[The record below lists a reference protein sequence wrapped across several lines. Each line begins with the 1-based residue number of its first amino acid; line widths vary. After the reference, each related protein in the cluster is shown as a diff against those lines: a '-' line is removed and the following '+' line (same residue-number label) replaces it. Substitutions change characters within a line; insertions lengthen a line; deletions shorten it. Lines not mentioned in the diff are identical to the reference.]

1 MITFPGEVKNIFER
15 IYLWAEKAPDRIAL
29 VIDGGLEKPV
39 QLSYLQVLQK
49 TQDWRQNFRDLGFKK
64 GDRVLILVP
73 FSVDFIFLILAAFA
87 ENIVPVLIDPRLKKS
102 FWKKAISE
110 AQIKGIIS
118 NQRIL
123 KWRWLF
129 VWIMKFRLYSL
140 DGPGFRVASFFSRE
154 GVKSSQNYWLQ
165 PTITENEEEVLVT
178 LTSGTTSAPKL
189 VTRSFSVIKS
199 QQVLICKYLPELE
212 PDIHLSLY
220 GIGVL
225 QSLIEGATTVFT
237 LDHSAK
243 NILNLVPQHQVTRL
257 SGPPV
262 AIDQFLQQIEA
273 EKTDLKSLKNIIT
286 GGAPIPRWL
295 VQKAFLLLPNLSFD
309 ILYGSTECE
318 PISYQRISSK
328 DLESPLD
335 GYLVGTLIPE
345 LQLIKKDFAEVQGNR
360 IFEVCLKGPNCV
372 NSVGQDY
379 LSTGDLA
386 YLNYKNEL
394 VLAGRLKEV
403 IENIPVGLIEERLER
418 LGFLSRAALVEKGRT
433 VQLHVELKT
442 KFPHLSESQT
452 LLIEAILFEFGF
464 QDAQIRVHKK
474 IPVDPRHGWKIQR
487 SLL

>member
-29 VIDGGLEKPV
+29 VIDDGQGQPA
-39 QLSYLQVLQK
+39 QLSFLQVLQK

-64 GDRVLILVP
+64 GDRALILVP
-73 FSVDFIFLILAAFA
+73 FSVDFVFLILAAFA

-102 FWKKAISE
+102 FWKKAICD

-118 NQRIL
+118 NQKIL

-129 VWIMKFRLYSL
+129 FWIMKFRLYSL

-154 GVKSSQNYWLQ
+154 GKKSPQNDWLQ
-165 PTITENEEEVLVT
+165 PTVTEEEEEVLVT
-178 LTSGTTSAPKL
+178 LTSGTTSEPKL

-199 QQVLICKYLPELE
+199 QQVLICKYLPQLQ

-225 QSLIEGATTVFT
+225 QSLVEGATTIFT
-237 LDHSAK
+237 LDHTAK
-243 NILNLVPQHQVTRL
+243 NISSLIPQHQVSRL

-262 AIDQFLQQIEA
+262 AINQFLQQIEA
-273 EKTDLKSLKNIIT
+273 EKTDLKTLKNIIT

-295 VQKAFLLLPNLSFD
+295 AQKALLLLPNLNFD

-318 PISYQRISSK
+318 PISYQRVTSK

-335 GYLVGTLIPE
+335 GYLVGTVIPE
-345 LQLIKKDFAEVQGNR
+345 LQLIKKDFTEVLGHK

-372 NSVGQDY
+372 NSAGEDH

-386 YLNYKNEL
+386 YLNDQQQL
-394 VLAGRLKEV
+394 VLVGRLKEV
-403 IENIPVGLIEERLER
+403 IEKIPVGLIEERLER
-418 LGFLSRAALVEKGRT
+418 LGFLSRSALVAKGRT
-433 VQLHVELKT
+433 VQLHIELGSKSSQLT
-442 KFPHLSESQT
+442 ESQT
-452 LLIEAILFEFGF
+452 QLIQAILLEFGF
-464 QDAQIRVHKK
+464 QDVQIQVHEK

-487 SLL
+487 SFL